1 MNDHYTA
8 ERLLKR
14 IFYEL
19 FGDIDAQYL
28 SYSDRLLLAGQIK
41 TLMNNTMTAET
52 VLQYVTHK
60 WSTDWKTVV
69 NEMIA
74 NSEYHIGRVCPVE
87 TIVVAGLPGTGVE
100 FLQRYTF
107 NVANNGVADAKSFL
121 PINEGNYDLYEI
133 QQHINKPRFD
143 FEHSFQLLEK
153 YKDKHN
159 VKIPVLAVT
168 NWNKH
173 VLNWLAYFKDMSVL
187 KLLPASNRARLY
199 ASNLQNRL
207 LKTHAPGSTRNTR
220 TIDTAQGKFK
230 NTMLNSWCTKNN
242 IHDKSILNNTADNNL
257 HHWFDMDTFHP
268 SETLLLDY
276 IDAQPEIFQLCYN
289 HFLKEVPDLEKSL
302 RQTASKNI
310 VACWQK
316 VFDQWKT

>member
-1 MNDHYTA
+1 
-8 ERLLKR
+8 
-14 IFYEL
+14 
-19 FGDIDAQYL
+19 
-28 SYSDRLLLAGQIK
+28 
-41 TLMNNTMTAET
+41 
-52 VLQYVTHK
+52 
-60 WSTDWKTVV
+60 
-69 NEMIA
+69 
-74 NSEYHIGRVCPVE
+74 
-87 TIVVAGLPGTGVE
+87 
-100 FLQRYTF
+100 
-107 NVANNGVADAKSFL
+107 
-121 PINEGNYDLYEI
+121 
-133 QQHINKPRFD
+133 
-143 FEHSFQLLEK
+143 
-153 YKDKHN
+153 
-159 VKIPVLAVT
+159 
-168 NWNKH
+168 
-173 VLNWLAYFKDMSVL
+173 MSVL

-199 ASNLQNRL
+199 ASNLQNKL

-220 TIDTAQGKFK
+220 TVDTAQGKFK

-276 IDAQPEIFQLCYN
+276 IETQPETFQLCYN